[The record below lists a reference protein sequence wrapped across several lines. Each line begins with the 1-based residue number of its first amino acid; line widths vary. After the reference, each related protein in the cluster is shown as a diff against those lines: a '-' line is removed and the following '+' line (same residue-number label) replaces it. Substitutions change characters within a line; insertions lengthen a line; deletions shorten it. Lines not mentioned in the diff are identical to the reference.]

1 MIFLMSCTLNY
12 WRPQVGAQLLDFSRF
27 AHEQKLLIV
36 DSKIA
41 GDFPSFHAEEL
52 SSLFKN

>member
-12 WRPQVGAQLLDFSRF
+12 WRSQAGAQLLDVSQF